1 VIIYISILYLQKN
14 QDVVNPK
21 NPQFIFGYLSAD
33 RQACLPLPDGCV
45 CRQAGRAVNAYKNA
59 MQYKEN
65 YLQILMVMII
75 V

>member
-14 QDVVNPK
+14 QDVVNTK
-21 NPQFIFGYLSAD
+21 NTQFIFGYLSAD
-33 RQACLPLPDGCV
+33 RQACLPLP
-45 CRQAGRAVNAYKNA
+45 AGGAVNAYKNA

>member
-1 VIIYISILYLQKN
+1 MLSI
-14 QDVVNPK
+14 PK

-33 RQACLPLPDGCV
+33 RQACLPLPDGRV
-45 CRQAGRAVNAYKNA
+45 GTGRAVNAYKNA

>member
-1 VIIYISILYLQKN
+1 MIIYISILYLQKN

-33 RQACLPLPDGCV
+33 RQAYLPLPAG
-45 CRQAGRAVNAYKNA
+45 RRGQAGRAVNAYKNA